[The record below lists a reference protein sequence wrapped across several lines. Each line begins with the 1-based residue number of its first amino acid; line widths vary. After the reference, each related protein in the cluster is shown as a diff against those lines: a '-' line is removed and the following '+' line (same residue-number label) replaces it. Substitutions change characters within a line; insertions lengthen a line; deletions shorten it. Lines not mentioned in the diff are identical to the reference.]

1 MLEDQ
6 TEWNPVAVIGFLK
19 VCLAFCFFCC
29 PYPWDNNLCRELI
42 GRVIEQTDT
51 VQGKWCTDKKYNAE
65 ELYDRF
71 VVNRHVSE

>member
-29 PYPWDNNLCRELI
+29 LYPWDNNLCRELI